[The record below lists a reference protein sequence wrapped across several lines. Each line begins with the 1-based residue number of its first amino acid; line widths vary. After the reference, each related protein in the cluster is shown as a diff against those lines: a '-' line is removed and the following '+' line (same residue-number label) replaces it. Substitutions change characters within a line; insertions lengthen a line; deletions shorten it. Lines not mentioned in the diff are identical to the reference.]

1 MVVASLRIELM
12 ISGSASLKDKRH
24 AMRSL
29 RDRIRSRLNV
39 SVAEVDNQDLW
50 QRGTLGVA
58 IVSTDGGTARE
69 VLDKVRRLVEQDGRV
84 SVLDVDLE
92 FA

>member
-12 ISGSASLKDKRH
+12 VTGSGSLKEKRH
-24 AMRSL
+24 AIRSL
-29 RDRIRSRLNV
+29 RDRIRSRFNV

-58 IVSTDGGTARE
+58 VVSGDGGLANE
-69 VLDKVRRLVEQDGRV
+69 VLDKVRRLVEQDFRV
-84 SVLDVDLE
+84 SVLDTYTD